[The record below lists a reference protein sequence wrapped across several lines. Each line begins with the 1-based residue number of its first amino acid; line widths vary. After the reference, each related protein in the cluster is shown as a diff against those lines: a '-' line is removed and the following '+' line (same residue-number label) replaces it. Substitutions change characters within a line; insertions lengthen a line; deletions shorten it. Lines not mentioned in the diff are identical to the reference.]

1 MPKKTVSELQDE
13 VNRLRDELN
22 ARCEENT
29 RLYKELKKV
38 VNPEPKPWYMSIG
51 VWLAILLTLIV
62 LYLVYVFYMAETGHN
77 VILPDFLK

>member
-13 VNRLRDELN
+13 IDKLKTELN
-22 ARCEENT
+22 NRCEENT

-38 VNPEPKPWYMSIG
+38 INPEPKPWYTSFG

-62 LYLVYVFYMAETGHN
+62 LYLVYVFYMAETDHN